1 MGVRRRGRVLA
12 FQSLYRF
19 DLSQATSEDLLD
31 FSWYGEERLSKLA
44 DETLTFAKLLIAGTL
59 ENLSAVD
66 DAIRGNIEHWDFD
79 RLSRVDLAI
88 LRVSAY
94 CLLFQGDIPATVTI
108 DEAVMIAKEY
118 STDEAYKFINGVLDG
133 IRKKSP
139 ADKGP
144 EDKSRETPG
153 PLGNKA

>member
-19 DLSQATSEDLLD
+19 DLSQATQDELLD
-31 FSWYGEERLSKLA
+31 FSWYGEDRISKLT
-44 DETLTFAKLLIAGTL
+44 DETLAFARLLISGTV
-59 ENLSAVD
+59 ENIKAVD
-66 DAIRGNIEHWDFD
+66 QAIRENIEHWDFD

-88 LRVSAY
+88 LRVSVY
-94 CLLFQGDIPATVTI
+94 CLLFQEDIPATVTI

-118 STDEAYKFINGVLDG
+118 SSDEAYKFINGVLDG

-139 ADKGP
+139 DDKGP
-144 EDKSRETPG
+144 DKPG
-153 PLGNKA
+153 TFGKKE